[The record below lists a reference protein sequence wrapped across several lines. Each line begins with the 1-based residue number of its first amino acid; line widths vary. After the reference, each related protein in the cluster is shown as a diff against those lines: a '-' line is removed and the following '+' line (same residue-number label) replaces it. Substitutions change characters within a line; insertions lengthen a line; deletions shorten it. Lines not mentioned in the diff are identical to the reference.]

1 MNKLKAL
8 FLFALIFIFTANAPA
23 YAGDWVKL
31 NSSGTKVWVD
41 TSHWETKQRWVTSG
55 YWTTQ
60 RVWVPEQ
67 GHWEKYWVDTSHWET
82 GQVWVQSGYWDTRQV
97 WVDTSHYETRQVWV
111 DTSHYETRRVWVD
124 TSHWEYRKVWVDTSH
139 WEYRKVWVESGYW
152 KKITKKAWKPFNTSK
167 NGWGF
172 VDWKSGYWE
181 IQEEWVWV
189 DTSHFEIQKVWVK
202 DGYWNMEKIW
212 VKDGYWKTEKVWV
225 KSGYWKT
232 EKVWV
237 QSGYW
242 DTEPVWVDTSH
253 YETRQ
258 VWVQDGYWA
267 QRWVVDVPG
276 HYETRQVWVDT
287 SHWETYREW
296 VKSGYWDEVHGTIS
310 VSKTPQYVF
319 TNKHTLPDGSVCDMT
334 LNISYALN
342 KKVANIR
349 AVHVVNRYQNK
360 GVLYVEPYSAV
371 KNVGGTSG
379 SAVLKFQYEKPGDEN
394 STLHVYFDL
403 EGGGSFEIQMNIP
416 INGIYADSKFNIPDP
431 VFKKSIKD
439 SEVITF

>member
-8 FLFALIFIFTANAPA
+8 FLFALIFIFTATTSA
-23 YAGDWVKL
+23 YAGGWVKL
-31 NSSGTKVWVD
+31 NSSSTKVWVD
-41 TSHWETKQRWVTSG
+41 TSHWETRQKWVTSG

-60 RVWVPEQ
+60 QVWVPEQ
-67 GHWEKYWVDTSHWET
+67 GHWEKYWVDTSRWET
-82 GQVWVQSGYWDTRQV
+82 RQVWVQSGYWDTRQV
-97 WVDTSHYETRQVWV
+97 WVDTSHYETRK
-111 DTSHYETRRVWVD
+111 VWVD
-124 TSHWEYRKVWVDTSH
+124 TSHWETRKVWVDTSH

-152 KKITKKAWKPFNTSK
+152 KTEKVWVPEKGHWEPPVPPY
-167 NGWGF
+167 GF
-172 VDWKSGYWE
+172 VDWKTRHWVVDVPAHWE
-181 IQEEWVWV
+181 YKRVWV
-189 DTSHFEIQKVWVK
+189 DTSHFEIQKV
-202 DGYWNMEKIW
+202 W

-242 DTEPVWVDTSH
+242 KTERVWVDTSH
-253 YETRQ
+253 WEAQR

-287 SHWETYREW
+287 SHWETYKEW

-342 KKVANIR
+342 KKVTNIR

-360 GVLYVEPYSAV
+360 GVLYVEPYSV
-371 KNVGGTSG
+371 TKNVGGTSG

-431 VFKKSIKD
+431 AFKKSVKD

>member
-1 MNKLKAL
+1 LGRK
-8 FLFALIFIFTANAPA
+8 
-23 YAGDWVKL
+23 
-31 NSSGTKVWVD
+31 
-41 TSHWETKQRWVTSG
+41 
-55 YWTTQ
+55 
-60 RVWVPEQ
+60 
-67 GHWEKYWVDTSHWET
+67 
-82 GQVWVQSGYWDTRQV
+82 
-97 WVDTSHYETRQVWV
+97 
-111 DTSHYETRRVWVD
+111 WVD

-139 WEYRKVWVESGYW
+139 WEV
-152 KKITKKAWKPFNTSK
+152 
-167 NGWGF
+167 
-172 VDWKSGYWE
+172 
-181 IQEEWVWV
+181 
-189 DTSHFEIQKVWVK
+189 QKVWVQS
-202 DGYWNMEKIW
+202 
-212 VKDGYWKTEKVWV
+212 GYWKTEKVWV

-237 QSGYW
+237 KSGYW
-242 DTEPVWVDTSH
+242 KTEKVWVDTSH
-253 YETRQ
+253 WETQR

-267 QRWVVDVPG
+267 QKWVVDVPA

-287 SHWETYREW
+287 SHWETYKEW

-334 LNISYALN
+334 LNVSYALN
-342 KKVANIR
+342 KKVTNIR
-349 AVHVVNRYQNK
+349 AIHVVNRYQNK
-360 GVLYVEPYSAV
+360 GVLYVEPYSTV

-403 EGGGSFEIQMNIP
+403 EGGGSLEIQMSIP